1 MPGRYE
7 PTVSKDATPSPYEA
21 PEIRVLGA
29 LHELTL
35 GDDFCFLGK
44 SLGKPDYWN
53 RIPISNCST

>member
-1 MPGRYE
+1 MCMDTTPPPYE
-7 PTVSKDATPSPYEA
+7 P
-21 PEIRVLGA
+21 PEIHVLGT

-53 RIPISNCST
+53 RIPISNCSS